1 MKANMTYSK
10 KKSLYMT
17 SNYSVPSDKC
27 TELQVTFKVD
37 GKHIVLAIYDLL
49 DTYFSEEEQK
59 ILVKESKIT
68 KKMVVDKIKDNLKYR
83 GDTWVEDISE
93 NIITSENEEE
103 IMMIAVGIA
112 EDLYPEFMGV
122 CNAEKFIKNIK

>member
-1 MKANMTYSK
+1 
-10 KKSLYMT
+10 
-17 SNYSVPSDKC
+17 
-27 TELQVTFKVD
+27 
-37 GKHIVLAIYDLL
+37 
-49 DTYFSEEEQK
+49 
-59 ILVKESKIT
+59 
-68 KKMVVDKIKDNLKYR
+68 MVVDKIKDNLRYR

-122 CNAEKFIKNIK
+122 CNAVKFIKNIK